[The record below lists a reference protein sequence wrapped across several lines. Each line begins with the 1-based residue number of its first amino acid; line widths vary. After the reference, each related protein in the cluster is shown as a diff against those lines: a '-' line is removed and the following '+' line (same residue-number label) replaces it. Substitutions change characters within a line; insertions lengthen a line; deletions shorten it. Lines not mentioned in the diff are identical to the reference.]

1 MLKRRPMGE
10 LRRAHWQRLE
20 QAQGRRAVP
29 ENVFVLGL
37 DEHNEKLLQEL
48 PDAEQYRFHPLLS
61 YEEIYGEEIRLRE
74 LLDKA
79 QRELESFAGRVDAII
94 GFWDFPVST
103 MLPILR
109 ARIGLPGASVEEVVK
124 CEHKYWSRL
133 EQQKVIDEYPRFGLV
148 DPEHDQGPPDGV
160 SYPLWVKPV
169 KSFASMLAF
178 GVTDQEEFRS
188 ALAQIRADN
197 WVSEPFEALLEYVDL
212 PPEIAAVG
220 GQACLAE
227 EAITGQ
233 QVTLE
238 GYRFRGE
245 VHIYGVVDSVRYEN
259 SPSFLRYQYPS
270 SLPTEV
276 SLRMAE
282 IARKVIMGV
291 GLEGTPFNIEFFWE
305 PESDVIKLLE
315 VNPRHSQSHAELFEQ
330 VDGTSSHQVML
341 RLALNRDPELPRRQ
355 GPYAVAA
362 KWFLRRFSDGIV
374 RHPPTAEEIER
385 VQREIPGVSVEVSV
399 QAGDRLS
406 ELHRQDSYSY
416 RLASVWIGAADEAE
430 LTTKFAQVAVALPFQ
445 IDNIDE

>member
-1 MLKRRPMGE
+1 M
-10 LRRAHWQRLE
+10 
-20 QAQGRRAVP
+20 P

-48 PDAEQYRFHPLLS
+48 PESGQYRFHQLLS
-61 YEEIYGEEIRLRE
+61 YEEIYGEEIRLNG

-79 QRELESFAGRVDAII
+79 QRKLESFDGRVDAII
-94 GFWDFPVST
+94 GCWDFPVST

-109 ARIGLPGASVEEVVK
+109 ARLGLPGAPLEEFVK

-148 DPEHDQGPPDGV
+148 DPEHDQDPPDGV

-178 GVTDQEEFRS
+178 GVTDQQEFRD
-188 ALAQIRADN
+188 ALAQIRAGID
-197 WVSEPFEALLEYVDL
+197 WVAEPFDALLEYVDL
-212 PPEIAAVG
+212 PPEIAAAG
-220 GQACLAE
+220 AHACLAE
-227 EAITGQ
+227 EAISGQ

-238 GYRFRGE
+238 GYRFQGE

-282 IARKVIMGV
+282 IAHKVIKGV

-305 PESDVIKLLE
+305 PDNDVIRLLE
-315 VNPRHSQSHAELFEQ
+315 VNTRHSQSHAELFYQ
-330 VDGTSSHQVML
+330 VDGASSHQVML
-341 RLALNRDPELPRRQ
+341 RLALGRDPELPRRQ
-355 GPYAVAA
+355 GAYPIAA

-374 RHPPTAEEIER
+374 RHPPTAEEIDR
-385 VQREIPGVSVEVSV
+385 VLRDIPGVSVEVSV

-406 ELHRQDSYSY
+406 ELHRQDTYSY
-416 RLASVWIGAADEAE
+416 RLASVWIGASDETE

>member
-1 MLKRRPMGE
+1 M
-10 LRRAHWQRLE
+10 
-20 QAQGRRAVP
+20 P
-29 ENVFVLGL
+29 ENVFVVGL
-37 DEHNEKLLQEL
+37 DEHNEKLLRGL
-48 PDAEQYRFHPLLS
+48 PDAERYLFHQLLS
-61 YEEIYGEEIRLRE
+61 YEEIYGEQIRLNG
-74 LLDKA
+74 LLEKA
-79 QRELESFAGRVDAII
+79 QGKLESFEGRVDAII

-109 ARIGLPGASVEEVVK
+109 ARFDLPGPPLEEIVK

-133 EQQKVIDEYPRFGLV
+133 EQQEVIDEYPRFGIV
-148 DPEHDQGPPDGV
+148 DPERDQDPPDGV

-178 GVTDQEEFRS
+178 GVTNQEEFRD
-188 ALAQIRADN
+188 ALAQIRAGID
-197 WVSEPFEALLEYVDL
+197 WVAEPFDALLEYLDL

-220 GQACLAE
+220 GHACLAE

-238 GYRFRGE
+238 GYRFQGE

-282 IARKVIMGV
+282 IARKVVLGI

-305 PESDVIKLLE
+305 PDNDVIKLLE
-315 VNPRHSQSHAELFEQ
+315 VNIRHSQSHAELFEQ
-330 VDGTSSHQVML
+330 VDGASSHQVML
-341 RLALNRDPELPRRQ
+341 RLALGRDPELPRRQ
-355 GPYAVAA
+355 GPYPIAA

-374 RHPPTAEEIER
+374 RHPPTAEEIDR
-385 VQREIPGVSVEVSV
+385 VLRDIPGVSVEVSV

-406 ELHRQDSYSY
+406 ELHRQDTYSY

-430 LTTKFAQVAVALPFQ
+430 LTTKFAQVVVALPFQ
-445 IDNIDE
+445 IDNIDD